1 MEIQKYEGEQGLQV
15 SSPSFEQLGR
25 LAKSFALSRYFDDL
39 KGDANQMVAQAF
51 TKIIT
56 GQEFGVPPSAAIRG
70 INIIKGKPS
79 ISAGLMSGLIKKSN
93 KYDYRIVERSE
104 KRCEISCFEIIGG
117 KRESLGPNI
126 VWDLVKAK
134 TAGLVGKDIW
144 KKYPDRL
151 LFARAISEACTIY
164 FPDLLL
170 GNVYTPEE
178 LEDVQ
183 DVEYE
188 EVQPESKG
196 EVSMRMYEEPEQEAP
211 PLSEQEKFDKL
222 IDYINQAKGSEPE
235 KMKKALDNAESK
247 LDQFNGPWRRD
258 LEHLIK
264 EERSKLPDDLQSDEA
279 KEAIL
284 AEAPPE
290 FFGGEEPQIE
300 DAPSELFDTNGN
312 PV

>member
-126 VWDLVKAK
+126 VWDLVKAE

-183 DVEYE
+183 EAVYE
-188 EVQPESKG
+188 EVKPESKG
-196 EVSMRMYEEPEQEAP
+196 EASMRMYEEPKQEAP
-211 PLSEQEKFDKL
+211 PLSNEEKYKACIELLEKARQQSPD
-222 IDYINQAKGSEPE
+222 
-235 KMKKALDNAESK
+235 KMKVAIEKVEQR
-247 LDQFNGPWRRD
+247 LDQFPYEFRD
-258 LEHLIK
+258 DLQKTLNA
-264 EERSKLPDDLQSDEA
+264 ERSKLPGDLQPDTVT
-279 KEAIL
+279 EAIVD
-284 AEAPPE
+284 EFETAP
-290 FFGGEEPQIE
+290 EPQIE
-300 DAPSELFDTNGN
+300 DAPDGLFDADGN